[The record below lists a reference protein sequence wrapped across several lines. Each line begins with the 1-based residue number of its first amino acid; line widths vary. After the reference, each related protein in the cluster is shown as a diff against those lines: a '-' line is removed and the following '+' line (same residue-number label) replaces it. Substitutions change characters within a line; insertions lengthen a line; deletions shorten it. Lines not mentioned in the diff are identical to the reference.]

1 MQIFAFLTNFAFLPL
16 KSSFSNRFCRSR
28 CLWTRIPNYNING
41 LNYACPKCHRSY
53 FSRHCAKI
61 CKISISQKLLCRF
74 LQSWAWYIQNKNSTL
89 VSYHHFFPKFSR
101 LQVTNECANFFA
113 QPYISLTN
121 VSIFAISVSKHVASK
136 NKCGCL
142 LSSSAQNEQ
151 FLRDIQKTALLH
163 AISTGRGL
171 ARELQNL
178 ALQYSFWMY
187 LKNCSWTNEAILTNA
202 VSL

>member
-1 MQIFAFLTNFAFLPL
+1 MRISAFLSNFAFLPL
-16 KSSFSNRFCRSR
+16 KSLFSNRFRRSW
-28 CLWTRIPNYNING
+28 CLRTRIPNYNING
-41 LNYACPKCHRSY
+41 LDYVWPKCHRSY

-74 LQSWAWYIQNKNSTL
+74 LQSWTWYIHNKNSTL
-89 VSYHHFFPKFSR
+89 VSYYHFFPKFSR
-101 LQVTNECANFFA
+101 LQITNQCANFFA
-113 QPYISLTN
+113 QPYISWTN
-121 VSIFAISVSKHVASK
+121 VSIFAIFVSKDVASK

-151 FLRDIQKTALLH
+151 FLRYFQKTALLH

-178 ALQYSFWMY
+178 ALQYSF
-187 LKNCSWTNEAILTNA
+187 LN
-202 VSL
+202 VSQKLFVLHGRW